1 MEMTEQELEKKI
13 KTASIVARVCIF
25 ASVLFIGFG
34 AVLHLS
40 TGDPNANYIM
50 LTGLV
55 FVALCGVAAYT
66 KKNLVERKQGGKTFH
81 QGG

>member
-13 KTASIVARVCIF
+13 KTAGIVARVCIF

-34 AVLHLS
+34 AVLHLAS
-40 TGDPNANYIM
+40 GDPNANVIM

-66 KKNLVERKQGGKTFH
+66 KKSLVERKEGGKTFH